1 MSIQILD
8 IPAHTGTPHV
18 GILSHHDLAQY
29 QRETGL
35 VLPSHTGG
43 TSHYDSHE
51 HFDLI
56 SLFLPSDLWQ
66 GKESVNLMIY
76 LDASRLLF
84 VTDHAAL
91 QQSLSHM
98 LFSAPLPDTLSALLY
113 RFFDALSRDDFEAHR
128 RIESELEAL
137 EESLLEDRQKN
148 ITRQIAAYRRLLL
161 THKRYYEQLLDL
173 MEDLEENQ
181 NNLIDH
187 KTLRSFHLL
196 TGRISRLYQNTVNL
210 RDYVTQV
217 REAYQAQTDIQLNRL
232 MKLFTV
238 LTAIFSP
245 LTLLV
250 GWYGMNFP
258 MPEFRWAFGYPFV
271 ILLSVII
278 VGFCIVIFKKK
289 RWF

>member
-1 MSIQILD
+1 MPVQILD
-8 IPAHTGTPHV
+8 FPAHTDRPHV
-18 GILSHHDLAQY
+18 GVLSCGDFAQY
-29 QRETGL
+29 QREAGL
-35 VLPSHTGG
+35 VLPSHIGG
-43 TSHYDSHE
+43 ASHYDSHE

-56 SLFLPSDLWQ
+56 SLFLPADLW
-66 GKESVNLMIY
+66 KDKDPVNLMIY

-84 VTDHAAL
+84 VTDHAAFRQFLL
-91 QQSLSHM
+91 QMLS
-98 LFSAPLPDTLSALLY
+98 SAPLPDTLSPLLY
-113 RFFDALSRDDFEAHR
+113 RFFDTLSREDFEAHR
-128 RIESELEAL
+128 RIESDLEAL
-137 EESLLEDRQKN
+137 EESLLEDQQKN
-148 ITRQIAAYRRLLL
+148 ITRQITSYRRLLL

-181 NNLIDH
+181 NGLIDH
-187 KTLRSFHLL
+187 KILRSFHLL
-196 TGRISRLYQNTVNL
+196 TGRINRLYQNTVNL

-238 LTAIFSP
+238 LTAVFSP

-271 ILLSVII
+271 ILLSVAI
-278 VGFCIVIFKKK
+278 VGSCIILFKKK